1 MELFTAEFF
10 SVVGFPAA
18 ICIYFI
24 FTANRNIKHLTDAV
38 KILCNNID
46 KLAIKLESLDT
57 EVKILK
63 YGQHY
68 PVNLQEVAQNEI
80 RS

>member
-68 PVNLQEVAQNEI
+68 PINLTEVQ
-80 RS
+80 